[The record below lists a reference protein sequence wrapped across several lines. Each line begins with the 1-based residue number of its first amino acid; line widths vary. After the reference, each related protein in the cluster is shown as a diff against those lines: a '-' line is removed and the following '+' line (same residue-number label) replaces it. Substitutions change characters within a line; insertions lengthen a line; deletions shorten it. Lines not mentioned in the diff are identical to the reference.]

1 MGRRFRGI
9 VARSRRHLRA
19 VPARTK
25 LVNALGTYTEVNE
38 MPSAKEVTSPAQ
50 SSNRRAIIV
59 GGSIAGLFAAAFLR
73 RIGWQVDI
81 YERSSIELIGR
92 GVGIFAGHFELL
104 EALDRCGAGTVD
116 IGVMAYRR
124 IALNRAG
131 AVVAEKPMLQIV
143 TSWDRL
149 RQLLVRVIDRQ
160 RYRFGHVF
168 EHVEQ
173 DSRRVHVR
181 FANGHTERA
190 DLLIAC
196 DGIRSSVRAQL
207 APEVQPIYS
216 GYYLWR
222 GAPNESNLSLE
233 TRRTVFPYFCFFLD
247 EQLQALGY
255 PISGTDDQL
264 EPGHRRYNFA
274 WYRVADLPKL
284 KAMCVDDN
292 GQQHEFSV
300 PAPLVSRDLVAQMRA
315 EANMLLPPQFID
327 CLNCIEQPF
336 FTPVYD
342 FCSPSLVFG
351 RVVLIG
357 NAASTPRPHLGF
369 GVAKAG
375 AEAQELAHSLS
386 NHDDVDRA
394 LAAYNAERQPLS
406 ERIVLHAR
414 KVGTQLGVGLETDE
428 DRRMS
433 KMLQDPH
440 AILNWVGVP
449 NFLNTEQ

>member
-196 DGIRSSVRAQL
+196 DGIRSSVC
-207 APEVQPIYS
+207 
-216 GYYLWR
+216 
-222 GAPNESNLSLE
+222 APNLHRKCSQF
-233 TRRTVFPYFCFFLD
+233 TP
-247 EQLQALGY
+247 AI
-255 PISGTDDQL
+255 ISGEVPRMNPTSRSKPE
-264 EPGHRRYNFA
+264 EPSFPTFA
-274 WYRVADLPKL
+274 SSWTSNCKPWATR
-284 KAMCVDDN
+284 
-292 GQQHEFSV
+292 
-300 PAPLVSRDLVAQMRA
+300 SR
-315 EANMLLPPQFID
+315 
-327 CLNCIEQPF
+327 
-336 FTPVYD
+336 
-342 FCSPSLVFG
+342 
-351 RVVLIG
+351 
-357 NAASTPRPHLGF
+357 
-369 GVAKAG
+369 
-375 AEAQELAHSLS
+375 
-386 NHDDVDRA
+386 
-394 LAAYNAERQPLS
+394 
-406 ERIVLHAR
+406 AR
-414 KVGTQLGVGLETDE
+414 MT
-428 DRRMS
+428 S
-433 KMLQDPH
+433 
-440 AILNWVGVP
+440 
-449 NFLNTEQ
+449 